1 MTFGTAELPTRE
13 AKGAGSRWSHG
24 IEQAAYDILAS
35 HCPFQGRARE
45 FEFERNG
52 DVLTVRGTVPS
63 FYLKQL
69 LQGLLKNL
77 DGVSRIDNRV
87 DVVNPAGLSSENAR
101 SGAA

>member
-1 MTFGTAELPTRE
+1 V
-13 AKGAGSRWSHG
+13 
-24 IEQAAYDILAS
+24 EQAAYDILAS

-45 FEFERNG
+45 FEFERSGN
-52 DVLTVRGTVPS
+52 VLTVRGTVPS

-69 LQGLLKNL
+69 LQCLLRNL
-77 DGVSRIDNRV
+77 DGVARIDNRV